1 MTAPSCLNS
10 FPPGK
15 QGGGTSPRHTHTG
28 PKHTHVCVHIHSTKP
43 QAHTHMHTGTH
54 TCAHTS
60 GNAHARTYMYVHGHS
75 SLIHRD
81 IHIRTHVGTHTY
93 THASGVTGHTRET
106 GLQASARVGAGL
118 KEVFLA
124 EGLLPGLVGRTR
136 HPDRLGQDQT
146 PQPPLPKPVRLGPP
160 LGFHNFEPP
169 PVEGDWIS

>member
-1 MTAPSCLNS
+1 MTAPSCVNS

-60 GNAHARTYMYVHGHS
+60 GNAHARTYVYVHGHS

-81 IHIRTHVGTHTY
+81 IHMRTHVGTHT
-93 THASGVTGHTRET
+93 HTPT
-106 GLQASARVGAGL
+106 PPVSQVILGKQGCKQVQGWGLGSRSFLGRGTPPWPCGEDQASRQAGAG
-118 KEVFLA
+118 
-124 EGLLPGLVGRTR
+124 
-136 HPDRLGQDQT
+136 PD

>member
-81 IHIRTHVGTHTY
+81 IHMRTHVGTHTY
-93 THASGVTGHTRET
+93 THASGFTGHTRET
-106 GLQASARVGAGL
+106 GRQANARVGAGL

-124 EGLLPGLVGRTR
+124 RGTPPWPCGEDQASRQAGAG
-136 HPDRLGQDQT
+136 PDPPT
-146 PQPPLPKPVRLGPP
+146 PTSQA
-160 LGFHNFEPP
+160 
-169 PVEGDWIS
+169 